1 MELNIDDIAEDVGE
15 IANATAKNITDAIID
30 NIDNQEP
37 LIVRLGKFFMNT
49 VINMVWYAGCF
60 TAFMVGT
67 VYFK

>member
-1 MELNIDDIAEDVGE
+1 MEINIDNVADVANE
-15 IANATAKNITDAIID
+15 IVNATAKNITESVIEENND
-30 NIDNQEP
+30 P

-49 VINMVWYAGCF
+49 IINMIWYAGCF